1 MAIVSLIALFVALAL
16 IALVSVQPWQPSVVA
31 PQLGVA
37 PGLEVDLGDAVAV
50 QPGGGLAVAPA
61 LPAGPAGPRL
71 AAATSTADKA
81 TSGPRLGLAPARAV
95 SRAAD
100 GGPAHGDAATPPP
113 PPTQPPQPLPPAAP
127 EPVATPVAA
136 VTPEAEAAPV
146 VAPIRKPASFGAAPG
161 GPSTAGGGVEEE
173 EEEPPAGEEEEPE
186 PEEGEGGDEEGE
198 GEGDECT
205 PPFVLRDEAGSHE
218 LVICEETS
226 GEDEV
231 FYLLLDGE
239 RLGNLELPYPE

>member
-1 MAIVSLIALFVALAL
+1 MV
-16 IALVSVQPWQPSVVA
+16 ALVSVQPWQPSVVA

-37 PGLEVDLGDAVAV
+37 PGLEVDLGDAVAL
-50 QPGGGLAVAPA
+50 QPADGPAVAPA
-61 LPAGPAGPRL
+61 LPAGPAGPRF
-71 AAATSTADKA
+71 AAATSSAGKA
-81 TSGPRLGLAPARAV
+81 TPGPRLGLAPARAV
-95 SRAAD
+95 SRAVE

-113 PPTQPPQPLPPAAP
+113 PPAPPPEPLPPAAP

-136 VTPEAEAAPV
+136 ATPEAEAAPI
-146 VAPIRKPASFGAAPG
+146 ATPIRKPASFSAPPG
-161 GPSTAGGGVEEE
+161 GPGTAAAGGIEAE

-186 PEEGEGGDEEGE
+186 AEEEEGGDEEGQ
-198 GEGDECT
+198 GDGDECT
-205 PPFVLRDEAGSHE
+205 PPFVLHEEGGWHE
-218 LVICEETS
+218 LVICKEIS